1 MVTSRAP
8 ISSARSLAAFSA
20 ARTEVSKEEKPA
32 SDSCRG
38 ATLISMLNRPSSVWN
53 CGSAIASS
61 TSTLRIAGL
70 PSVSTRLSSI
80 SSPAIGRSKSNR
92 DSVSIRASTSSPR
105 RTFSRC
111 SLRSALVNCRAST
124 SSPMATSWRTRD
136 PAVCVSVPARTRA
149 GMARVTG
156 VLAAFDGYYRSL
168 TPGPAPSDRAPADP
182 ATFRFEPSGHVQG
195 AWRDDE
201 QHMAPVSG
209 LLAHC
214 LLSHRPRPE
223 LQLCR
228 ISYDILGVI
237 GAAETTVSVRTLRA
251 GRTIELVAAELAV
264 ADRVAVRATGWR
276 LLRGDTTGIATTID
290 DAARLPDPADSEPW
304 DARGRWPGGYIDSV
318 EVRRAPGVDGRVRA
332 WIGTAVPL
340 LADAEADP
348 LAGYLGWSTPPTGS
362 TRGWT
367 RGGGRSPTPT

>member
-1 MVTSRAP
+1 M
-8 ISSARSLAAFSA
+8 
-20 ARTEVSKEEKPA
+20 
-32 SDSCRG
+32 
-38 ATLISMLNRPSSVWN
+38 
-53 CGSAIASS
+53 
-61 TSTLRIAGL
+61 
-70 PSVSTRLSSI
+70 
-80 SSPAIGRSKSNR
+80 
-92 DSVSIRASTSSPR
+92 
-105 RTFSRC
+105 
-111 SLRSALVNCRAST
+111 
-124 SSPMATSWRTRD
+124 
-136 PAVCVSVPARTRA
+136 
-149 GMARVTG
+149 
-156 VLAAFDGYYRSL
+156 LAAFDGYYRSL

-348 LAGYLGWSTPPTGS
+348 LAGYLGLVDTANGINARLDPRRWAFPNTDLTVHLV
-362 TRGWT
+362 
-367 RGGGRSPTPT
+367 RSPGFAPDAEGRRWVGLETDALLGPEGVGLTSSTLYDRDGALGRAEQILTLRPLG